1 MLDRLSSAFAKLRKR
16 AASIIGP
23 RWRPVTVRPHWRP
36 VVLLLAVQLLGG
48 MALSPQ
54 RAFMPVYLGERLG
67 YTAVAVSVYIAA
79 GRVMGVASSVFG
91 GMLSDV
97 LGRKRTLVLGIL
109 GFAFSSL
116 AFLVPV
122 PWLVV
127 SLWAVS
133 DLAAGFYTLGGQS
146 YLIDAAGP
154 ERLGMFSAFYYWGLT
169 VGGVLS
175 NPVAGFILDSQGFG
189 LFGAALLVLSLATA
203 LGTMVFL
210 PRLRGGRSG
219 ETASWKRLLSGY
231 SDIVRRPMV
240 AALALLRF
248 LPTCYWGMATV
259 LIPLLINRLTGTKT
273 AVALYAMLSQVMAS
287 LAQLMIGRAADRW
300 GPRTPTLTAL
310 GVLVASTAGLAGFS
324 AHLWSFYTFGVL
336 AACAA
341 WSLSALMPRL
351 VIEVTAPDERGRVLG
366 VVHTFWNVGMVVGSL
381 AGGMLVELAIG
392 LPFLASAVLNLATI
406 LLAISFFRSAGKGR
420 FVLGQSTGKRSSL
433 QEVE

>member
-1 MLDRLSSAFAKLRKR
+1 MLNRLSSAFVRLRER
-16 AASIIGP
+16 AAPIEP
-23 RWRPVTVRPHWRP
+23 RWRP

-48 MALSPQ
+48 MSLSPQ

-67 YTAVAVSVYIAA
+67 YTAVAVSLYIAA
-79 GRVMGVASSVFG
+79 GRVMGVVSSVFG

-122 PWLVV
+122 PWLAV

-175 NPVAGFILDSQGFG
+175 NPIAGVILDNQGFG
-189 LFGAALLVLSLATA
+189 LFGAALLILSLATA

-210 PRLRGGRSG
+210 PRLRGGRSE
-219 ETASWKRLLSGY
+219 ETASWKRLLSTY
-231 SDIVRRPMV
+231 RDIVRRPMV

-259 LIPLLINRLTGTKT
+259 LIPLLINRMTGAKT
-273 AVALYAMLSQVMAS
+273 AVALYAVLSQVMAS

-300 GPRTPTLTAL
+300 GPRIPTLMAL
-310 GVLVASTAGLAGFS
+310 GVLVVSAAGLAGFS

-351 VIEVTAPDERGRVLG
+351 VIETTAPDERGRVLG

-381 AGGMLVELAIG
+381 AGGMLVELAVG
-392 LPFLASAVLNLATI
+392 LPFFASAVLNLATI
-406 LLAISFFRSAGKGR
+406 LLAISFFRSAGKG
-420 FVLGQSTGKRSSL
+420 KRSSL
-433 QEVE
+433 LEVE